1 MTSGTPAI
9 VIGGVAS
16 GVGKTSI
23 TLGILEACR
32 RRGVTVQAFKV
43 GPDFIDPEF
52 HRAVTGRPS
61 YNLDGWMCGEGRV
74 RETFARAEAGAE
86 RAEAGAER
94 AEAGAERAEAGAERA
109 EAGAERAEAGTALAI
124 VEGMMGCFD
133 GRTGASD
140 DGSTAQIAKWLGLPL
155 ILVVD
160 VSAQA
165 RSAAAVVLG
174 FERLDPDLD
183 VAGVIVNRAGGTRH
197 ARDVADAIRASCRA
211 TLLGAVEWSSTLT
224 LPERHLGLVTAME
237 SLTSDTIARLGD
249 AVERA
254 VDLDRLRELARPAT
268 GAPSA
273 ERVRTVH
280 HDRPRATIG
289 VARDVAF
296 QFYYEENLERLREAG
311 ASLVFWSPLR
321 DAELPDVDGLYFG
334 GGYPELHAGEL
345 ARNTSLHKAIRR
357 FVEAGKPLYAECGGL
372 MYLAEQ
378 LEDDQG
384 AHHSMVG
391 LLPTTVRMR
400 PRRLHLGYT
409 ETMLVR
415 DTVIGPAGAVARG
428 HVFHFSTLDPVR
440 ATVPRAYRLE
450 SERTSDPSG
459 PGDEME
465 GFVVGSALLSYVHL
479 HFASNPAIATAFV
492 ERCARS

>member
-1 MTSGTPAI
+1 M
-9 VIGGVAS
+9 
-16 GVGKTSI
+16 
-23 TLGILEACR
+23 
-32 RRGVTVQAFKV
+32 
-43 GPDFIDPEF
+43 
-52 HRAVTGRPS
+52 
-61 YNLDGWMCGEGRV
+61 
-74 RETFARAEAGAE
+74 
-86 RAEAGAER
+86 
-94 AEAGAERAEAGAERA
+94 
-109 EAGAERAEAGTALAI
+109 
-124 VEGMMGCFD
+124 
-133 GRTGASD
+133 
-140 DGSTAQIAKWLGLPL
+140 
-155 ILVVD
+155 
-160 VSAQA
+160 
-165 RSAAAVVLG
+165 LG

-237 SLTSDTIARLGD
+237 FLTSETIARLGD
-249 AVERA
+249 AVERT

-289 VARDVAF
+289 V
-296 QFYYEENLERLREAG
+296 ERLREAG

-321 DAELPDVDGLYFG
+321 DAELPDVDGHYFG